1 MPEYSHKNGTP
12 PMPGHDDVVSV
23 KKHLHALETHGRT
36 PAWEYLVHVYESD
49 PTRADIAALCLHQ
62 MFMYLDE
69 LEGDPRWSTPER
81 ENEYEEYFAFAQRI
95 LEGYRTTYADSAQF
109 QWELCYYLWC
119 YPTFHWL
126 SGTILL
132 HHQDDELMIRSDII
146 RRFRLKHPDSMLFKY
161 IDAIH
166 SFRRDL
172 LNIVQAEDLPKL
184 CKEIKEWNLQ
194 DNFADQEVADFFE
207 PLMPLA

>member
-95 LEGYRTTYADSAQF
+95 LLGYCTTYADSAQF
-109 QWELCYYLWC
+109 QWELCYYLEY
-119 YPTFHWL
+119 YPTYHWL
-126 SGTILL
+126 DGVFYL
-132 HHQDDELMIRSDII
+132 SDNYVLKLRQGLIEQ
-146 RRFRLKHPDSMLFKY
+146 FLQKHPDSMLFKY
-161 IDAIH
+161 IDPIQK
-166 SFRRDL
+166 SERSL
-172 LNIVQAEDLPKL
+172 LLVIEDEDLGKL
-184 CKEIKEWNLQ
+184 REEIYKWNLQ
-194 DNFADQEVADFFE
+194 DNYADREVMRCFKE
-207 PLMPLA
+207 IL